1 MKNKLLNT
9 IFGLSIIYMVNTN
22 SELLFAKDVYLGGN
36 SIGIEMKKNGVIVS
50 GTYDI
55 IINNKVYNP
64 SKDSNIKIGDVIYEV
79 DNKEIKCSKDFIN
92 TISYDN
98 DNNLDLKIKR
108 NNKIDFFHNQSSVS
122 IS

>member
-79 DNKEIKCSKDFIN
+79 DTTLGFNYGPLVDTSSLVSNIPLSIN
-92 TISYDN
+92 LT
-98 DNNLDLKIKR
+98 
-108 NNKIDFFHNQSSVS
+108 
-122 IS
+122 

>member
-79 DNKEIKCSKDFIN
+79 DNNEIKFNPWPKHFWGNVELGRLTLSK
-92 TISYDN
+92 N
-98 DNNLDLKIKR
+98 D
-108 NNKIDFFHNQSSVS
+108 S
-122 IS
+122 II